1 MNCKIPFVK
10 DIDFEKKLYEITSI
24 SLEHELSTKEES
36 LKGNFIISGDYK
48 SHEVSVNKEPF
59 SYILPFEI
67 DLAPEIDRDTI
78 EFMIEDFTYEIVD
91 NTILRVKID
100 FNVIASKKEI
110 LKEEEEV
117 VFRDA
122 NELFLDNEEE
132 LSNIEELS
140 TDLDKIEAEINTTN
154 EKEERELL
162 SSENTITE
170 NLNTEDNAFTTY
182 HIHIVADGESIDT
195 ICSMYNT
202 NLNILNDYN
211 DLATITSG
219 DKLIIPEKNE

>member
-10 DIDFEKKLYEITSI
+10 EIDFEKKLYEITSI
-24 SLEHELSTKEES
+24 SLEHELSTNEEN

-67 DLAPEIDRDTI
+67 DLTPDIDKDTI

-91 NTILRVKID
+91 NTILKVKID

-117 VFRDA
+117 VFRDVKD
-122 NELFLDNEEE
+122 LFLEEE
-132 LSNIEELS
+132 
-140 TDLDKIEAEINTTN
+140 
-154 EKEERELL
+154 EKELAEVIKPVE
-162 SSENTITE
+162 ENTLPSEEVITK
-170 NLNTEDNAFTTY
+170 NLNTEDNNFTTY
-182 HIHIVADGESIDT
+182 HIHLVNDGESIDT
-195 ICSMYNT
+195 ICSMYNI
-202 NLNILNDYN
+202 NINVLNEYN
-211 DLATITSG
+211 DLSNLTSG